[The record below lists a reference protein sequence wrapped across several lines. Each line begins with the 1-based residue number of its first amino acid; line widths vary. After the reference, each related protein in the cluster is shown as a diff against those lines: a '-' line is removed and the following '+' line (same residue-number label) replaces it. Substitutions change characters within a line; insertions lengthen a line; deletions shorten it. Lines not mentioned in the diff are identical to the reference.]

1 MELFANPFR
10 PGAGQ
15 KPPYL
20 AGRAKEKDDFKKLLS
35 QKPVMQNLILTGLRG
50 VGKTVLLDELKPLS
64 TEGGWFW
71 AGSDLSESAGV
82 SEASLSIRIL
92 ADLAGLTSSFVIN
105 EEYKTK
111 IGFKATTEKIETK
124 LDFHALSV
132 IHNSTPGLESD
143 KLKKVLEIVWET
155 VKHKVKGIV
164 LAYDEAQIL
173 KDKAAEKQYPLSVL
187 LEVIQYLQ
195 KREIPY
201 LLVLTGL
208 PTLYPNLIEA
218 RTYAERMFQVMTL
231 TKLSE
236 EDTRDA
242 ILKPINQVEGCG
254 VTFNDL
260 GISEI
265 QKYSSGYPYFIQFF
279 CREAFDLILQQIKL
293 GVDMPHIKIADFVK
307 KLDIDFYSGRWS
319 RVTDRQRELL
329 SVIATLATANEEFT
343 VKDVAKKSE
352 ETSENPFKSTHIN
365 NLLVKLIEAGLIY
378 KNRRSKYSFAV
389 PLLADYINRQ
399 NEIIEDYTF
408 KDFNFEL

>member
-1 MELFANPFR
+1 MQLFTNPFR

-15 KPPYL
+15 RPPYL
-20 AGRAKEKDDFKKLLS
+20 AGRENEKDDFKKLLL

-50 VGKTVLLDELKPLS
+50 VGKTVLLDELKPIA
-64 TEGGWFW
+64 TESGWFW
-71 AGSDLSESAGV
+71 AGSDLSESASV
-82 SEASLSIRIL
+82 SENSLSIRIL

-105 EEYKTK
+105 EEYKSK
-111 IGFKATTEKIETK
+111 IGFRATVEKIETK
-124 LDFHALSV
+124 LDFHSLSF
-132 IHNSTPGLESD
+132 IHNTTPGLESD
-143 KLKKVLEIVWET
+143 KLKKVLEVVWET

-173 KDKAAEKQYPLSVL
+173 KDKATEKQYPLSVL
-187 LEVIQYLQ
+187 LEVVQYLQ
-195 KREIPY
+195 KRDIPY

-231 TKLSE
+231 TKL
-236 EDTRDA
+236 DDNATRDA
-242 ILKPINQVEGCG
+242 ILKPIPQNGDECP
-254 VTFNDL
+254 VTFSES
-260 GISEI
+260 GIAEI
-265 QKYSSGYPYFIQFF
+265 IKYSSGYPYFIQFF
-279 CREAFDLILQQIKL
+279 CRETFDLILQQIKL
-293 GVDMPHIKIADFVK
+293 GVDFPRIEISDFVK

-329 SVIATLATANEEFT
+329 SVIAKLTTANDEFT

-352 ETSENPFKSTHIN
+352 ELNTNPFKSTHIN
-365 NLLVKLIEAGLIY
+365 NLLVKLIDSGLIY

-399 NEIIEDYTF
+399 QEDGLLNDEF
-408 KDFNFEL
+408 